1 MTAGIAAEPRRAHS
15 QHEQRQV
22 RVTAM
27 TWQAEGVLSLVL
39 ADPDGG
45 ELEPWEPGAHIDL
58 LLGNGLERQYSLC
71 GDPADTAGWTVAVL
85 AEPASRGGSA
95 WIHRT
100 LRPGDVLTVR
110 GPRNNFPLAEA
121 AQYLFIAGGIGITPI
136 LPMVYA
142 VGGTGAPWRL
152 LYGGRR
158 RDSMAFLS
166 TIERFGDNAFVRP
179 EDETGLLDLASALD
193 WVEPGGVV
201 HCCGPEPLITAVEA
215 ACEER
220 AIPLRVERFAAKAR
234 DSSGESGAFQVTC
247 RRSGVTIEVGRDQS
261 IVDAVEAAGLGPRY
275 SCLDGVCGT
284 CETAVFEGEPEHR
297 DSILSQDERDAGD
310 TMMICVSRSR
320 SDRLVLDL

>member
-1 MTAGIAAEPRRAHS
+1 
-15 QHEQRQV
+15 
-22 RVTAM
+22 M

-45 ELEPWEPGAHIDL
+45 ELRPWEPGAHIDL

-71 GDPADTAGWTVAVL
+71 GDPADTTTWTVAVL

-100 LRPGDVLTVR
+100 LRPGDVLTAR
-110 GPRNNFPLAEA
+110 GPRNNFPLADA
-121 AQYLFIAGGIGITPI
+121 SRYLFIAGGIGITPI
-136 LPMVYA
+136 LPMVHA
-142 VGGTGAPWRL
+142 VARTGGAPWRL

-158 RDSMAFLS
+158 RDSMAFLPA
-166 TIERFGDNAFVRP
+166 IERFGDNALVRP
-179 EDETGLLDLASALD
+179 EDETGLLDLAAALD
-193 WVEPGGVV
+193 WAEPGGVV
-201 HCCGPEPLITAVEA
+201 YCCGPEALITAVEA
-215 ACEER
+215 ACR
-220 AIPLRVERFAAKAR
+220 ARGIALRVERFAAKAL
-234 DSSGESGAFQVTC
+234 DSSAEPGAFQVDC
-247 RRSGVTIEVGRDQS
+247 RRSGVTIEVGSDQS

-284 CETAVFEGEPEHR
+284 CETAVLEGEPEHR

-320 SDRLVLDL
+320 SGRLVLDL